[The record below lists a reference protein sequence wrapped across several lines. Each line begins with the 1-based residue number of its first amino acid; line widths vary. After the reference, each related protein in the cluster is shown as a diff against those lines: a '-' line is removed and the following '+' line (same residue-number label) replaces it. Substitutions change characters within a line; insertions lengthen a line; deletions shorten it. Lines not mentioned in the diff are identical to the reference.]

1 MLRTLWMSLLM
12 VIVAYSPISISAEKV
27 NNAEYAGIEITVN
40 VNTAEAAELAAL
52 LIGVGAQKA
61 QAIVRYREEN
71 GPFLKV
77 SDLALVKGIGP
88 ALIDKNLSRIKL

>member
-1 MLRTLWMSLLM
+1 MLRILLTSLLM
-12 VIVAYSPISISAEKV
+12 VFAVYSSTTVSAEKTT
-27 NNAEYAGIEITVN
+27 NSEYAGIEITVN

-52 LIGVGAQKA
+52 LTGVGAKKA
-61 QAIVRYREEN
+61 EAIVQYRDEN

-77 SDLALVKGIGP
+77 TDLALVKGIGP